1 MYRYIYIYI
10 YIFTGTNILVWHCVI
25 SYRRLVSR
33 DVRYSLTW
41 PPPCELCLHVIWLT
55 CCHSIISNL
64 LETTLAPAL
73 HTCSHACVCVPP
85 EGYIFRS
92 LCFSLSLSHSL
103 SVSLVLYLYIN
114 TCTYNVMYICI
125 HVYIQM
131 FQVHPGHTLHIN
143 NVWHACVIS
152 YQTCM
157 YASLVFERHLIGKGM
172 HIIIYIYIYSHYISS
187 CMCYIYI
194 LSTIYPLHPS
204 TLYSLFPTV
213 YSLLSTLNSQ
223 LFYSLLSRHILY
235 IYIIHLYIFIQSPIL
250 FPLPVLPIFVVQQ
263 VTWSAHSQLWLR
275 ERHVTRATTAIF
287 IRQRRGGRHRTTGQN
302 YRRPLSINKYTNINI
317 YIYIYIYMNTGIT
330 DGPPPI
336 VYKYV

>member
-1 MYRYIYIYI
+1 MVEYGDRAWVNTKLIIHIYTYVQIYI

-204 TLYSLFPTV
+204 TLYSLLSIPYCLLSALYSQLPTF
-213 YSLLSTLNSQ
+213 LLSTLST
-223 LFYSLLSRHILY
+223 YTVYIYILY
-235 IYIIHLYIFIQSPIL
+235 ICIYL
-250 FPLPVLPIFVVQQ
+250 FRAL
-263 VTWSAHSQLWLR
+263 SYSHSQYFLFSLSSKSRSPQSVSLGIVRGMWQPLQ
-275 ERHVTRATTAIF
+275 
-287 IRQRRGGRHRTTGQN
+287 RQSSYGKGGIGGEADIAQLGRIIGGPSPST
-302 YRRPLSINKYTNINI
+302 SILI
-317 YIYIYIYMNTGIT
+317 
-330 DGPPPI
+330 
-336 VYKYV
+336 